1 MRTEK
6 EVRLMQ
12 GNEACAEGAIAAGV
26 RFFAGYPITPANEIA
41 NIMSRRLPE
50 VGGKFIQMED
60 EIGSLGAVVGASLT
74 GVKAMDATS
83 GPGFSLKMENVGLAC
98 MAEVPLVLVDVQ
110 RVGPSIGM
118 ATSPAQGD
126 VMQARYGSHGDYALI
141 VLSPSSVQEMFDLT
155 IKSVDLSERFRVPV
169 IFLTDQVVGHMRE
182 KVELPP
188 YEEVKTSHR
197 PEPTVPPPKYLPYQ
211 GDEKG
216 VPPMAKF
223 GTPYHWY
230 ANTSSHNEDSF
241 QATSNYAVSRNLIE
255 RLTNKIERN
264 KREITEV
271 RGEFLDDAEIVV
283 LAYGCTAR
291 PARGAV
297 LKARKEKIK
306 AGFLRPI
313 VLWPVPEE
321 EIRKAADT
329 ARAIIVPE
337 MNMGQYVHPV
347 REACYGGR
355 AEVFPLPK
363 VGGEPFSSAEI
374 LEAIREVEAN
384 A

>member
-1 MRTEK
+1 MQGEK
-6 EVRLMQ
+6 QARLMQ

-26 RFFAGYPITPANEIA
+26 RFFAGYPITPSNEIA

-60 EIGSLGAVVGASLT
+60 EIGSIAAAIGASLT
-74 GVKAMDATS
+74 GIKVMDATS
-83 GPGFSLKMENVGLAC
+83 GPGLSLKLESLGLAY
-98 MAEVPLVLVDVQ
+98 MVEVPLVLVDVQ

-126 VMQARYGSHGDYALI
+126 VMQARYGSHGDYAAI
-141 VLSPSSVQEMFDLT
+141 VISPSSVQDMFDLT
-155 IKSVDLSERFRVPV
+155 IRAVDLSERFRVPV
-169 IFLTDQVVGHMRE
+169 ILLADQVVGHMRE

-188 YEEVKTSHR
+188 HEQVKTSYR
-197 PEPTVPPPKYLPYQ
+197 PEPTVPPEEYHPYR
-211 GDEKG
+211 GDARG

-230 ANTSSHNEDSF
+230 ANSSSHNEDSF
-241 QATSNYAVSRNLIE
+241 QATSDYAISRKLIQ
-255 RLTNKIERN
+255 RLTRKIEKN
-264 KREITEV
+264 KKEIIEV
-271 RGEFLDDAEIVV
+271 RGELLDDAEIVV
-283 LAYGCTAR
+283 VAYSCTAR
-291 PARGAV
+291 AARGAV
-297 LKARKEKIK
+297 LKARKEGIK
-306 AGFLRPI
+306 VGFLRPI

-321 EIRKAADT
+321 EIRKVADT

-347 REACYGGR
+347 REACFGGR
-355 AEVFPLPK
+355 AKVFSLPK
-363 VGGEPFSSAEI
+363 VGGEPFSSGEI
-374 LEAIREVEAN
+374 LEKIREVEAS

>member
-1 MRTEK
+1 
-6 EVRLMQ
+6 
-12 GNEACAEGAIAAGV
+12 
-26 RFFAGYPITPANEIA
+26 
-41 NIMSRRLPE
+41 
-50 VGGKFIQMED
+50 
-60 EIGSLGAVVGASLT
+60 
-74 GVKAMDATS
+74 
-83 GPGFSLKMENVGLAC
+83 
-98 MAEVPLVLVDVQ
+98 
-110 RVGPSIGM
+110 
-118 ATSPAQGD
+118 
-126 VMQARYGSHGDYALI
+126 
-141 VLSPSSVQEMFDLT
+141 
-155 IKSVDLSERFRVPV
+155 
-169 IFLTDQVVGHMRE
+169 
-182 KVELPP
+182 
-188 YEEVKTSHR
+188 
-197 PEPTVPPPKYLPYQ
+197 
-211 GDEKG
+211 
-216 VPPMAKF
+216 MAKF

-241 QATSNYAVSRNLIE
+241 QATSDYAISRKLIE

-271 RGEFLDDAEIVV
+271 RREFLDDAEIVV

-297 LKARKEKIK
+297 LKARKEGIK

-347 REACYGGR
+347 REACYRGKT
-355 AEVFPLPK
+355 EVFSLPK
-363 VGGEPFSSAEI
+363 VGGEPFSSVEI
-374 LEAIREVEAN
+374 LEKIREVEAN

>member
-1 MRTEK
+1 MAAK
-6 EVRLMQ
+6 GVVRLMQ

-26 RFFAGYPITPANEIA
+26 RFFAGYPITPSNEIA
-41 NIMSRRLPE
+41 NILSYRLPQ

-60 EIGSLGAVVGASLT
+60 EIGSLAAAIGASLT
-74 GVKAMDATS
+74 GLKVMDATS
-83 GPGFSLKMENVGLAC
+83 GPGFSLKMENLGLAC

-155 IKSVDLSERFRVPV
+155 VKAVDLSERFRVPV
-169 IFLTDQVVGHMRE
+169 ILLADQVVGHMRE

-188 YEEVKTSHR
+188 YEEVETSYR
-197 PEPTVPPPKYLPYQ
+197 TEPTVPPEEYLPYR
-211 GDEKG
+211 GDERG

-241 QATSNYAVSRNLIE
+241 QATSDYVVSRQLIE
-255 RLTNKIERN
+255 RLTYKIEGN
-264 KREITEV
+264 KKEITEV

-297 LKARKEKIK
+297 LGARSEGIK
-306 AGFLRPI
+306 AGLLRPI
-313 VLWPVPEE
+313 VLWPMPDEA
-321 EIRKAADT
+321 IRQLADT

-337 MNMGQYVHPV
+337 MNLGQYVHPV
-347 REACYGGR
+347 REATCEGK
-355 AEVFPLPK
+355 AAVFPLLK
-363 VGGEPFSSAEI
+363 VGGEPFSSGEI
-374 LEAIREVEAN
+374 LKKIREVAAN

>member
-1 MRTEK
+1 MTAK
-6 EVRLMQ
+6 GTSRLMQ

-26 RFFAGYPITPANEIA
+26 RFFAGYPITPSNEIA
-41 NIMSRRLPE
+41 NILSYRLPQ

-60 EIGSLGAVVGASLT
+60 EIGSLAAAIGASLT
-74 GVKAMDATS
+74 GIKVMDATS
-83 GPGFSLKMENVGLAC
+83 GPGFSLKMENLGLAC
-98 MAEVPLVLVDVQ
+98 MAEVPLVLVNVQ

-155 IKSVDLSERFRVPV
+155 VKAVDLSERFRVPV
-169 IFLTDQVVGHMRE
+169 ILLADQVVGHMRE

-188 YEEVKTSHR
+188 YEAVKTFYR
-197 PEPTVPPPKYLPYQ
+197 TEPTVPPQEYLPYR

-216 VPPMAKF
+216 VPPMARF
-223 GTPYHWY
+223 GSPYHWY
-230 ANTSSHNEDSF
+230 ANTSSHGEDSF
-241 QATSNYAVSRNLIE
+241 QATSDYVVSRQLIE
-255 RLTNKIERN
+255 RLTDKIERN
-264 KREITEV
+264 KKEITEV
-271 RGEFLDDAEIVV
+271 RGELLDDAEIVV

-297 LKARKEKIK
+297 LKARSEGIR

-313 VLWPVPEE
+313 VLWPMADQA
-321 EIRKAADT
+321 IRKLAGK

-337 MNMGQYVHPV
+337 MNLGQYVHPV
-347 REACYGGR
+347 REVACSGQT
-355 AEVFPLPK
+355 EVFPLLK
-363 VGGEPFSSAEI
+363 VGGMPFSSAEI
-374 LEAIREVEAN
+374 LEKIREVVAD

>member
-1 MRTEK
+1 
-6 EVRLMQ
+6 MQ

-26 RFFAGYPITPANEIA
+26 RFFAGYPITPSNEIA

-60 EIGSLGAVVGASLT
+60 EIGSIAAAIGASLT
-74 GVKAMDATS
+74 GIKVMDATS
-83 GPGFSLKMENVGLAC
+83 GPGLSLKLESLGLAY
-98 MAEVPLVLVDVQ
+98 MVEVPLVLVDVQ

-126 VMQARYGSHGDYALI
+126 VMQARYGSHGDYAAI
-141 VLSPSSVQEMFDLT
+141 VISPSSVQDMFDLT
-155 IKSVDLSERFRVPV
+155 IRAVDLSERFRVPV
-169 IFLTDQVVGHMRE
+169 ILLADQVVGHMRE

-188 YEEVKTSHR
+188 HEQVKTSYR
-197 PEPTVPPPKYLPYQ
+197 PEPTVPPEEYHPYR
-211 GDEKG
+211 GDARG

-230 ANTSSHNEDSF
+230 ANSSSHNEDSF
-241 QATSNYAVSRNLIE
+241 QATSDYAISRKLIQ
-255 RLTNKIERN
+255 RLTRKIEKN
-264 KREITEV
+264 KKEIIEV
-271 RGEFLDDAEIVV
+271 RGELLDDAEIVV
-283 LAYGCTAR
+283 VAYSCTAR
-291 PARGAV
+291 AARGAV
-297 LKARKEKIK
+297 LKARKEGIK
-306 AGFLRPI
+306 VGFLRPI

-321 EIRKAADT
+321 EIRKVADT

-347 REACYGGR
+347 REACFGGR
-355 AEVFPLPK
+355 AKVFSLPK
-363 VGGEPFSSAEI
+363 VGGEPFSSGEI
-374 LEAIREVEAN
+374 LEKIREVEAS

>member
-1 MRTEK
+1 MAGKKR
-6 EVRLMQ
+6 VRLMQ

-26 RFFAGYPITPANEIA
+26 RFFAGYPITPSNEIA
-41 NIMSRRLPE
+41 NIMSRRLPQ

-60 EIGSLGAVVGASLT
+60 EIGSLAAAIGASLT
-74 GVKAMDATS
+74 GLKVMDATS
-83 GPGFSLKMENVGLAC
+83 GPGFSLKMENLGLAC

-110 RVGPSIGM
+110 RVGPAIGM

-141 VLSPSSVQEMFDLT
+141 VLSPSSVQEMFDFT
-155 IKSVDLSERFRVPV
+155 VKAVDLSERFRVPV
-169 IFLTDQVVGHMRE
+169 ILLADQVVGHMRE
-182 KVELPP
+182 KAELPDQD
-188 YEEVKTSHR
+188 EVKTSYR
-197 PEPTVPPPKYLPYQ
+197 PEPTTSPEEYHPYRANER
-211 GDEKG
+211 GI
-216 VPPMAKF
+216 PPMAKF

-241 QATSNYAVSRNLIE
+241 QATSDYVISRKLIE
-255 RLTNKIERN
+255 RLTDKIEKN
-264 KREITEV
+264 KEEIIEV
-271 RGEFLDDAEIVV
+271 RREFLDDAEIVV

-297 LKARKEKIK
+297 LKARSEGIK

-321 EIRKAADT
+321 EIRERADMT
-329 ARAIIVPE
+329 RAMIVPE

-347 REACYGGR
+347 REACGGR
-355 AEVFPLPK
+355 TKVFSLSK

-374 LEAIREVEAN
+374 LEKIREVA
-384 A
+384 AHA

>member
-1 MRTEK
+1 MQGEK
-6 EVRLMQ
+6 QARLMQ

-26 RFFAGYPITPANEIA
+26 RFFAGYPITPSNEIA

-60 EIGSLGAVVGASLT
+60 EIGSIAAAIGASLT
-74 GVKAMDATS
+74 GIKVMDATS
-83 GPGFSLKMENVGLAC
+83 GPGLSLKLESLGLAY
-98 MAEVPLVLVDVQ
+98 MVEVPLVLVDVQ

-126 VMQARYGSHGDYALI
+126 VMQARYGSHGDYAAI
-141 VLSPSSVQEMFDLT
+141 VISPSSVQDMFDLT
-155 IKSVDLSERFRVPV
+155 IRAVDLSERFRVPV
-169 IFLTDQVVGHMRE
+169 ILLADQVVGHMRE

-188 YEEVKTSHR
+188 HEQVKTSYR
-197 PEPTVPPPKYLPYQ
+197 PEPTVPPEDYHPYR
-211 GDEKG
+211 GDDRG

-230 ANTSSHNEDSF
+230 ANSSSHNEDSF
-241 QATSNYAVSRNLIE
+241 QATSDYAISRKLIQ
-255 RLTNKIERN
+255 RLTHKIEKN
-264 KREITEV
+264 KKEIIEV
-271 RGEFLDDAEIVV
+271 RGELLDDAEIVV
-283 LAYGCTAR
+283 VAYSCTAR
-291 PARGAV
+291 AARGAV
-297 LKARKEKIK
+297 LKARKEGIK
-306 AGFLRPI
+306 VGFLRPI

-321 EIRKAADT
+321 EIRKVADT

-347 REACYGGR
+347 REACFGGR
-355 AEVFPLPK
+355 AKVFSLPK
-363 VGGEPFSSAEI
+363 VGGEPFSSGEI
-374 LEAIREVEAN
+374 LEKIREVEAS